1 MIVTRA
7 VFQTKFGKQGELVQA
22 LLEARS
28 LWHAARIMTDMSGSY
43 STVIVES
50 ELESLAAWEAM
61 MQDSAGAPRFKALF
75 ERMTALVESGRREI
89 FSLVE

>member
-28 LWHAARIMTDMSGSY
+28 LWPAARIMTDMSGPY
-43 STVIVES
+43 ATVIVES

-61 MQDSAGAPRFKALF
+61 MQDSAGDPRFKALF
-75 ERMTALVESGRREI
+75 ERTTALVESGRREI
-89 FSLVE
+89 YNLVQ